1 MREIYR
7 DQVSACWLG
16 KCLGGAIGMAYEG
29 VPWRPDLREE
39 DIFLQDVPN
48 DDLELQLVW
57 LRALEE
63 YGTALDHA
71 ALGKI
76 WLKYIPHGVDEYAVA
91 LRNLKRG
98 IFPPASGWKD
108 NFFADGMGAAIRSE
122 IWAAV
127 FAGRPDAAGYFA
139 SLDASV
145 DHWGDGVY
153 AEVYMA
159 MAECFAFEMPNPD
172 AALKKALAYLPECR
186 LSRALREVHRLFD
199 AGTESGEAREILWR
213 TFRHPN
219 FTDCVMNLAT
229 VTFALLWGDG
239 DFIRTILL
247 AVNMGRDTD
256 CTAATAGAFLGITG
270 GSGAIPEKWRNKVRE
285 ELTVSDF
292 IRQIPGIP
300 LTLSDL
306 TERTLSL
313 HKSLP
318 LPEKLYPFYTP
329 YVSEG
334 REVSLDRSVWL
345 VLRESECDIR
355 RLEQTLAENGECP
368 AELREHLV
376 VFDGLT
382 MDLAPYAEP
391 GGNLHLFSFLAV
403 ENPALDPD
411 DVYLSATADTGLTV
425 WMDGKKLF
433 DQFSR
438 ARMLPSFH
446 RAEGGMCFR
455 YPLKHGDRKL
465 VHIRLYSCIEPL
477 RCTFMFGSGDRDH
490 LEGFHLSLSH
500 QKCIPRPH
508 HARNT
513 ECDVSA
519 AAQTLVPV

>member
-1 MREIYR
+1 M
-7 DQVSACWLG
+7 
-16 KCLGGAIGMAYEG
+16 
-29 VPWRPDLREE
+29 
-39 DIFLQDVPN
+39 
-48 DDLELQLVW
+48 
-57 LRALEE
+57 
-63 YGTALDHA
+63 
-71 ALGKI
+71 
-76 WLKYIPHGVDEYAVA
+76 
-91 LRNLKRG
+91 
-98 IFPPASGWKD
+98 
-108 NFFADGMGAAIRSE
+108 
-122 IWAAV
+122 
-127 FAGRPDAAGYFA
+127 
-139 SLDASV
+139 
-145 DHWGDGVY
+145 
-153 AEVYMA
+153 
-159 MAECFAFEMPNPD
+159 
-172 AALKKALAYLPECR
+172 
-186 LSRALREVHRLFD
+186 
-199 AGTESGEAREILWR
+199 
-213 TFRHPN
+213 
-219 FTDCVMNLAT
+219 
-229 VTFALLWGDG
+229 
-239 DFIRTILL
+239 
-247 AVNMGRDTD
+247 
-256 CTAATAGAFLGITG
+256 
-270 GSGAIPEKWRNKVRE
+270 RE

-438 ARMLPSFH
+438 ARMLSSFH
-446 RAEGGMCFR
+446 RAEGGGSFR
-455 YPLKHGDRKL
+455 FACAHGQRRL
-465 VHIRLYSCIEPL
+465 AHIRLLWCLKHEPL
-477 RCTFMFGSGDRDH
+477 RCCLMFGDLRNNH
-490 LEGFHLSLSH
+490 LDGF
-500 QKCIPRPH
+500 R
-508 HARNT
+508 
-513 ECDVSA
+513 CDI
-519 AAQTLVPV
+519 

>member
-256 CTAATAGAFLGITG
+256 CTAATA
-270 GSGAIPEKWRNKVRE
+270 
-285 ELTVSDF
+285 
-292 IRQIPGIP
+292 
-300 LTLSDL
+300 
-306 TERTLSL
+306 
-313 HKSLP
+313 
-318 LPEKLYPFYTP
+318 
-329 YVSEG
+329 
-334 REVSLDRSVWL
+334 
-345 VLRESECDIR
+345 
-355 RLEQTLAENGECP
+355 
-368 AELREHLV
+368 
-376 VFDGLT
+376 
-382 MDLAPYAEP
+382 
-391 GGNLHLFSFLAV
+391 
-403 ENPALDPD
+403 
-411 DVYLSATADTGLTV
+411 
-425 WMDGKKLF
+425 
-433 DQFSR
+433 
-438 ARMLPSFH
+438 
-446 RAEGGMCFR
+446 
-455 YPLKHGDRKL
+455 
-465 VHIRLYSCIEPL
+465 
-477 RCTFMFGSGDRDH
+477 
-490 LEGFHLSLSH
+490 
-500 QKCIPRPH
+500 
-508 HARNT
+508 
-513 ECDVSA
+513 
-519 AAQTLVPV
+519 